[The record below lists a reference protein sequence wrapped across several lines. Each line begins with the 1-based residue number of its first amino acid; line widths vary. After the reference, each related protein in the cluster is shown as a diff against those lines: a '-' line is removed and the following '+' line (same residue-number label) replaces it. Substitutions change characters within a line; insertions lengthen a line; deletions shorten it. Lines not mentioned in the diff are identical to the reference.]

1 MRVESIVTGV
11 GTAFRLPDDA
21 ESVLTFGSSFVALLP
36 ETSWKFDDK
45 TPRQTIE
52 GWSQAGVARVGSG
65 RIALLGDSMLL
76 RSALEDTEAW
86 ALQNPQFTLNVV
98 HWLSGLLDGRG
109 ELRSSEKK

>member
-1 MRVESIVTGV
+1 M
-11 GTAFRLPDDA
+11 
-21 ESVLTFGSSFVALLP
+21 
-36 ETSWKFDDK
+36 
-45 TPRQTIE
+45 
-52 GWSQAGVARVGSG
+52 GSG